1 MGVSPSTDIE
11 VESEEELETLAEIVA
26 MEVEYREAVEE
37 AEKEE
42 VDLGILEE
50 DVKELIE
57 SGDFWYTVIPE
68 KEE

>member
-26 MEVEYREAVEE
+26 MEVEYREAVEA
-37 AEKEE
+37 AEEEE
-42 VDLGILEE
+42 VELGILEE
-50 DVKELIE
+50 DVEDLIE